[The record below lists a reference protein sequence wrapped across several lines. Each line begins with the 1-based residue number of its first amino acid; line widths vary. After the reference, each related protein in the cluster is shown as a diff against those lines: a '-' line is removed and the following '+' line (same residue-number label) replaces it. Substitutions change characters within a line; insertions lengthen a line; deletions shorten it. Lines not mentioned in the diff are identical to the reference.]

1 MTSLINRFINY
12 VKYDTQSDELTN
24 LTPSTPG
31 QMAFA
36 RVLEQELHAMG
47 LSDISLDDVYL
58 ASSMIANAAHPD
70 ANIIWGAAFDPNLQ
84 DELRITIIAT
94 GTRNSSPN
102 LTTMWASN
110 SSSPTALRCSV
121 PTTRLVSPRFSPPW
135 NGCSNTPR

>member
-47 LSDISLDDVYL
+47 LSDISLDDNGYL
-58 ASSMIANAAHPD
+58 FATLPSNCGDKQVQESSLSRRKYCGI
-70 ANIIWGAAFDPNLQ
+70 F
-84 DELRITIIAT
+84 
-94 GTRNSSPN
+94 
-102 LTTMWASN
+102 
-110 SSSPTALRCSV
+110 
-121 PTTRLVSPRFSPPW
+121 
-135 NGCSNTPR
+135 